1 MIEIGLQ
8 ELYNIISVV
17 GFGFCMYKIRKLET
31 VVEVMK
37 TNQLLSAMTSFAIT
51 KTLKDKGLIDE
62 IDENIFDEI
71 SESK

>member
-17 GFGFCMYKIRKLET
+17 GFGFCMYKIRKLEA

-37 TNQLLSAMTSFAIT
+37 SNQLVASIINFTIT
-51 KTLKDKGLIDE
+51 KTLKDKGILTGEE
-62 IDENIFDEI
+62 ILDVPEDN
-71 SESK
+71 S